1 MSHPK
6 VDFLLEML
14 DDMWLTDNWIHPMTL
29 LMDGISVEDASV
41 SIEGCLYSIEEQI
54 NHVAYWEE
62 FGRRQL
68 TGESLDDLHDLQTA
82 TWGKSPDWMPKWPE
96 SVSYYRNAR
105 EGIRKALQ
113 EMDPAL
119 LTETSDTDE
128 ISREARMYTRAIHAS
143 YHAGQLFLQ
152 RRMLYLPDPESELDD
167 VSPENPS
174 PTEGACQLLLD
185 MMDSAWSSGFSIP
198 PFDSFTKEWTEE
210 TADWYPREDLPSSTD
225 MVNHMKFWEDY
236 VCRRLT
242 GESTEDLAAINAGKA
257 PLVLSEWPQA
267 RDEMIEQHGK
277 LRQALA
283 TFSDADLI
291 DYNDAHGKPFDSAN
305 HTVQWLVQGIIV
317 HHSYHM
323 GQLMLMR
330 QLAGDDV

>member
-6 VDFLLEML
+6 VNFLLEML
-14 DDMWLTDNWIHPMTL
+14 DDMWLTENWIHPMTL

-41 SIEGCLYSIEEQI
+41 PIEGCLYSIEEQI

-68 TGESLDDLHDLQTA
+68 TGESIDDLQDLQTA
-82 TWGKSPDWMPKWPE
+82 TWGKSPDWMPKWLE
-96 SVSYYRNAR
+96 SISYYRNAR
-105 EGIRKALQ
+105 EGIRKALL
-113 EMDPAL
+113 EMDPDL
-119 LTETSDTDE
+119 LTETPATDE
-128 ISREARMYTRAIHAS
+128 LSREARMYTRAIHAS

-152 RRMLYLPDPESELDD
+152 RRLLDLPDPVAETNN
-167 VSPENPS
+167 VSPDSPT
-174 PTEGACQLLLD
+174 PTEGAGQLLLD

-198 PFDSFTKEWTEE
+198 PFESFTKEWTEE
-210 TADWYPREDLPSSTD
+210 TADWYPQEDLPSSTD
-225 MVNHMKFWEDY
+225 MVVHMKFWEDY

-242 GESTEDLAAINAGKA
+242 GQSTEELQKINSGEVRLIL
-257 PLVLSEWPQA
+257 PEWPEA
-267 RDEMIEQHGK
+267 REDLIRQHEK
-277 LRQALA
+277 LRQALT
-283 TFSDADLI
+283 TFSDTDLI
-291 DYNDAHGKPFDSAN
+291 DYNDAHGKPFDPEH
-305 HTVQWLVQGIIV
+305 HTAQWLVQGIII